1 MIEGFE
7 AALTTITL
15 VVMLVGLIGLV
26 IPIFPGT
33 LVIWLAALGYGL
45 IKGFNTLGI
54 AIFAVLTIL
63 MAVSLVIDNVLM
75 GAGARNRGASWCTTA
90 IALVAGILGTIFFPP
105 LGGLIAAPLAIL
117 LFEFL
122 RLKDLRQAWSAFI
135 GLAAGWGVS
144 FFVVLTIGLLMV
156 LLWGIWVWYG

>member
-1 MIEGFE
+1 
-7 AALTTITL
+7 
-15 VVMLVGLIGLV
+15 MLVGLVGLV

-45 IKGFNTLGI
+45 IKGFDTLGI
-54 AIFAVLTIL
+54 VIFVVLTVL
-63 MAVSLVIDNVLM
+63 MIVSLVIDNLLM
-75 GAGARNRGASWCTTA
+75 GAGARNRGASWYTTA

-105 LGGLIAAPLAIL
+105 LGGLIAAPLSIL
-117 LFEFL
+117 LFEFM
-122 RLKDLRQAWSAFI
+122 RLKNLRQAWSAFI

-156 LLWGIWVWYG
+156 LLWAIWVWYG